1 MSFASLANNQC
12 VSWNNLQDGVDN
24 YLFFPI
30 QPLPVPST
38 EQITKQNFE
47 DYIVVCNPSYPP
59 FSTKAPNQLVVKS
72 NIYTLG
78 NLVLEAGFGLY
89 FTSINNTTFNY
100 YFSYPS
106 FGTVTTQYQCVVP
119 ADTGSVGLG
128 FEVYVDGT
136 VSSPSGYASVEIL
149 ADNNR
154 ISIGALYNTFGSQY
168 TLVSIPS
175 NIYAA
180 SEVKIRIVNGTA
192 PPISLADIPM
202 IAIAV
207 SKTTGQY
214 QIAASGTYAA
224 DSSQVKTT
232 SEGFLYVSS
241 NYGLSSSW
249 TQIKVDAFETRYW
262 SEVAVSGDG
271 QYMLAVA
278 QNDGNQYTN
287 AWKSNDYGVT
297 WTSIPTDPNFRL
309 YGCAISGDGTYQT
322 ITGIDNRIT
331 YPQPDPYIIRS
342 SDHGDN
348 FVYVSGSAIGGL
360 QSRAFFSVAMDST
373 GQYQVIASTIQYANN
388 IPVPPPFD
396 NTYYNAYM
404 YKSSN
409 YGQNWSFVGID
420 GITWPNNI
428 PYTRIQAASYF
439 YVKCSP
445 NGNLMT
451 AALYLE
457 DYFVQYTGY
466 YVMYSTN
473 QGTNWTV
480 VGNTRD
486 SGIFRVA
493 NTDGVIPLAN
503 NQNYMI
509 TSNNYLKI
517 LSNYS
522 TVTQWTAAGQKSW
535 RAFDSSN
542 NRQIMTAASNSGL
555 FRSSDGGSTWT
566 QIT

>member
-59 FSTKAPNQLVVKS
+59 FTTKAPNQLVVKS
-72 NIYTLG
+72 DIYTLG

-119 ADTGSVGLG
+119 ADTGGVGLG

-136 VSSPSGYASVEIL
+136 VSSPSGYASIEIL

-154 ISIGALYNTFGSQY
+154 ISIGALFNTSGSQY

-175 NIYAA
+175 DIYAA

-192 PPISLADIPM
+192 PPINLADIPM

-214 QIAASGTYAA
+214 QIAASGAYGA
-224 DSSQVKTT
+224 SSVRVVTT
-232 SEGFLYVSS
+232 AEGFLYVSS
-241 NYGLSSSW
+241 NYGLSGSW

-309 YGCAISGDGTYQT
+309 YGCAISDDGTYQT

-342 SDHGDN
+342 TNSGAT
-348 FVYVSGSAIGGL
+348 FVYVTGSAIGGL
-360 QSRAFFSVAMDST
+360 GSKAFFSVAMDST
-373 GQYQVIASTIQYANN
+373 GQYQVIAASTQFVNN
-388 IPVPPPFD
+388 DPFGYL
-396 NTYYNAYM
+396 YYPGVM
-404 YKSSN
+404 YRSSN
-409 YGQNWSFVGID
+409 YGQNWSVVGYSA
-420 GITWPNNI
+420 ITWPFGLAYQSI
-428 PYTRIQAASYF
+428 TDKSFF

-445 NGNLMT
+445 DSDIMT

-457 DYFVQYTGY
+457 DYTGSSTGC

-480 VGNTRD
+480 ISNTRD

-493 NTDGVIPLAN
+493 NTDVVIPLAN
-503 NQNYMI
+503 TQNYMI
-509 TSNNYLKI
+509 YNNNYLKI
-517 LSNYS
+517 ISNYT
-522 TVTQWTAAGQKSW
+522 TVTNWTASGQKGW
-535 RAFDSSN
+535 RGLDMSN
-542 NRQIMTAASNSGL
+542 NRQIVTGASNTGL
-555 FRSSDGGSTWT
+555 FRSDNGGSTWT